1 MGCFGSYY
9 PSALWSEHNASPAPD
24 AAVRGNAH
32 TAHQPTRVLSRT
44 WLSESLLRYTRE
56 GWFRGFAGAAWALRE
71 IGCDAIKSL
80 LYLDRNGL
88 WGRVCTSGIPEKHL
102 AGVWSG
108 ALA

>member
-1 MGCFGSYY
+1 VGRGALVAIIG
-9 PSALWSEHNASPAPD
+9 PSFNRTGKISAGALSIHSVFHLGAP
-24 AAVRGNAH
+24 
-32 TAHQPTRVLSRT
+32 
-44 WLSESLLRYTRE
+44 ESLLRYTDD
-56 GWFRGFAGAAWALRE
+56 GPLGAQRADWALRE
-71 IGCDAIKSL
+71 KGCDAIKSL